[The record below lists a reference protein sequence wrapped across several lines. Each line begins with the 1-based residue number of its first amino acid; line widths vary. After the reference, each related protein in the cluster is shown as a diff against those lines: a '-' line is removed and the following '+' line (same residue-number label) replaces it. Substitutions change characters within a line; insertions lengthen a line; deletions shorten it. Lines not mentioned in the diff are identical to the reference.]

1 MKKQILSEEFSR
13 MQKLAGI
20 VNESETAKEL
30 GENIYEYGPEW
41 INPNSP
47 KAKILTNV
55 YYIGD
60 NAYGDLSSYR
70 GSAVPSYELPGYT
83 LYQIKKEGDGMLYI
97 KEGEKGWYDEEEGV
111 FESYD
116 ENSTTRIKKEY
127 IELIS

>member
-1 MKKQILSEEFSR
+1 MNKINNKEFVR

-20 VNESETAKEL
+20 IKE
-30 GENIYEYGPEW
+30 NYEYGPAW
-41 INPNSP
+41 VNLNSP

-60 NAYGDLSSYR
+60 NAYGDLAQYK
-70 GSAVPSYELPGYT
+70 GEAVPSYELPGYT
-83 LYQIKKEGDGMLYI
+83 LSQIKKEGDGFLYI
-97 KEGEKGWYDEEEGV
+97 KKGEIGWYDEKEEE

-127 IELIS
+127 IKLIP